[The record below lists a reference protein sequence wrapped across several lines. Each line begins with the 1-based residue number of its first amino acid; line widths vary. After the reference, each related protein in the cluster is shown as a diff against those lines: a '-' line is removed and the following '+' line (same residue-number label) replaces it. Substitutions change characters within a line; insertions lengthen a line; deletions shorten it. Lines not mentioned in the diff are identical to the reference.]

1 MKLKISE
8 NNCPTWLFF
17 TGRLN
22 KYLRVVSGYLSDQPY
37 HLLDARGSNCIFW
50 YTCFLK
56 PMVEDNVNAR
66 DGSSVSSCGMVS
78 HTLFSDISFLFQNQT
93 RLGCK
98 TIVPVQ
104 ACKEEVCEGWKT
116 GRQTSQILRRV
127 LTHPQ
132 HNSFGRQWNLIKLK
146 FNGTWKGI

>member
-1 MKLKISE
+1 MKLKTSE

-78 HTLFSDISFLFQNQT
+78 HTLLTIISLCQNQT
-93 RLGCK
+93 ILFCK
-98 TIVPVQ
+98 NILPV
-104 ACKEEVCEGWKT
+104 ACKEVCEG
-116 GRQTSQILRRV
+116 
-127 LTHPQ
+127 
-132 HNSFGRQWNLIKLK
+132 
-146 FNGTWKGI
+146 